1 LGEEVSDAVTQ
12 QQEYG
17 NGWRSSVLLPPSLRA
32 LLFEW
37 PFLGVPDILGVLT
50 RA

>member
-17 NGWRSSVLLPPSLRA
+17 NGDQQFFFLRA